1 MDDKELLIRQSVL
14 LEAVIK
20 KVDNIETKI
29 DSINDDQIRQLDKAQ
44 GIMAEKVGRLEK
56 IIYGA
61 IAVIFAQSIAM
72 IVLWIQRK
80 S

>member
-20 KVDNIETKI
+20 KVDVVESKI
-29 DSINDDQIRQLDKAQ
+29 DSINDGQIREMDKSV
-44 GIMAEKVGRLEK
+44 GILKEKVDRMEK

-61 IAVIFAQSIAM
+61 AAAIFVELIALIA
-72 IVLWIQRK
+72 LWIKRK
-80 S
+80 N